1 MMTFKFLTLGDHVRL
16 LDDDF
21 GPCIAASVADSAGR
35 WGVYALA
42 GAPILSE
49 RTATENEHA
58 ILCAART
65 AATVAF
71 NAYPVLRER

>member
-1 MMTFKFLTLGDHVRL
+1 MTFLFLTLGDHVRL
-16 LDDDF
+16 LETDF
-21 GPCIAASVADSAGR
+21 GPEIAATVADSAGR
-35 WGVYALA
+35 WGQYALA

-49 RTATENEHA
+49 RPAAETAHA
-58 ILCAART
+58 IQCAART

>member
-1 MMTFKFLTLGDHVRL
+1 MTFKFLTLGDHVRL
-16 LDDDF
+16 LESDY
-21 GPCIAASVADSAGR
+21 GPGIAATVADAAGR

-49 RTATENEHA
+49 RTPAEDEHA
-58 ILCAART
+58 ILCAAKT

-71 NAYPVLRER
+71 NAYPVLRERA